1 VSGATWRDRST
12 REERVDLGGPAR
24 PADRQRFSRPP
35 GGRLSA
41 ALDAVGAQRKIVDNF
56 PGQCALAGRSL
67 VLAQHAEEFGRRYPV
82 APADPEHAHRQ
93 PVPSRQLQDRRPL
106 LAEHQL
112 DDRPDRNRRVL
123 RRIRDEAGP
132 ARTYGTT
139 AMRAAPAVDLG
150 VVALRTRFPDCSGLV
165 GGRAGSFSDSDVGS
179 FMADLGNT
187 RPLTDSSTVSTST
200 GRPQPV
206 RSPLRL
212 SVTSWSARQ
221 QIVGCGRN
229 RNHGQVKDQHRMP
242 DTPRAWQSDQSGRTE
257 AGRQPPV
264 TAAIHFPDVVDAT
277 GSTAIP
283 YGVLDDYRLS
293 PETRLVYVML
303 RRLATTSPGRPID
316 QHDLARSIG
325 IPTHRLARHLTLLA
339 RNGHIQVR
347 SEWPR
352 DVRTAVRYRLV
363 EPTRDETGVPART
376 LTMTYQSQRRR
387 ATSGSAGLRLTDRL
401 IVMGVDPQVA
411 GCLVASYP
419 KERVAGALRAA
430 HRRRPRPGDP
440 ARGWSRRSGTAG
452 SPRTPPSPLA
462 SARLPRSRRSSRG
475 SNAPTPPCQHCQPR
489 PSTPCAAEPPRSSR
503 AGSAS
508 VWPPPGS
515 APCW

>member
-1 VSGATWRDRST
+1 
-12 REERVDLGGPAR
+12 
-24 PADRQRFSRPP
+24 
-35 GGRLSA
+35 
-41 ALDAVGAQRKIVDNF
+41 VGAQRKIVDNF

-325 IPTHRLARHLTLLA
+325 IPHPSA
-339 RNGHIQVR
+339 
-347 SEWPR
+347 
-352 DVRTAVRYRLV
+352 RTA
-363 EPTRDETGVPART
+363 PHPARAKRT
-376 LTMTYQSQRRR
+376 HPGSIRMATRRPDRRSLPARRAHKGRDRGASTHPDDDLPVATAPGDQWQRR
-387 ATSGSAGLRLTDRL
+387 AAPDRPADRH
-401 IVMGVDPQVA
+401 G
-411 GCLVASYP
+411 
-419 KERVAGALRAA
+419 
-430 HRRRPRPGDP
+430 RRPAGGWMPGGQLSQGAGGRGAAGRPP
-440 ARGWSRRSGTAG
+440 APAQAW
-452 SPRTPPSPLA
+452 
-462 SARLPRSRRSSRG
+462 
-475 SNAPTPPCQHCQPR
+475 
-489 PSTPCAAEPPRSSR
+489 
-503 AGSAS
+503 
-508 VWPPPGS
+508 
-515 APCW
+515 